1 MATQTTHKSKR
12 HANSLLTK
20 NGRPKLKAFD
30 LKALYALLEKA
41 EKGKKRHKIAK
52 EIARKTNLDL

>member
-1 MATQTTHKSKR
+1 MATQTIHKSKR
-12 HANSLLTK
+12 HANPMQTK

-30 LKALYALLEKA
+30 LKALYALLEKT

-52 EIARKTNLDL
+52 EIARKTSVG